1 MNLMDN
7 NEHIGMVMTSPSL
20 ILSVPSRTLGLLT
33 LPLASCG
40 EHLAECM
47 YNLDPALNT
56 LE

>member
-7 NEHIGMVMTSPSL
+7 NEHIGMVMISPSL
-20 ILSVPSRTLGLLT
+20 ILSVPSRTQGLLT
-33 LPLASCG
+33 LTLAGG